1 MSARKMSFAVAAL
14 CLLGGITASVSASP
28 IRFAQNVEYM
38 ICVTSNGN
46 VSRCEVREPVA
57 PCPGPVSYP
66 RPRYASIES
75 ACAEAKKR
83 PECSGGVAGC

>member
-1 MSARKMSFAVAAL
+1 MKTTISLAAAAL
-14 CLLGGITASVSASP
+14 CLLGGTTGSFSASSM
-28 IRFAQNVEYM
+28 RLAQNVEYM
-38 ICVTSNGN
+38 ICVTTIEN

-57 PCPGPVSYP
+57 PCPGPVAYP

-83 PECSGGVAGC
+83 PQCSDVVKGC